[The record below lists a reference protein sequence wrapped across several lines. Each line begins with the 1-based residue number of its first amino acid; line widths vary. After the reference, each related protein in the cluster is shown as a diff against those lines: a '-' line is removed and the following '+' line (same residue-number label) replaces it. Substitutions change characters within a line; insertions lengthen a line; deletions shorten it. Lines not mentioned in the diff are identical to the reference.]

1 MVGRYLLLL
10 SAVFYLP
17 FAAAETDLRDFQ
29 VAVAKM
35 VELRSTA
42 YRFARDNGIVDHD
55 NPKLTREQSNQIRA
69 MGRSYL
75 QQRQALLPRAQK
87 VADLFEH
94 GAQVVLGTEHA
105 TGESVNEL
113 PQGEYQTA
121 VAARR
126 WINPT
131 DKAGQDQL
139 FDIQLGLAAALVLMD
154 SYQIAVQ
161 PYANSASTAYTL
173 TYDVSSAQSLR
184 NLERNYH
191 SPDYRSRLAYATRF
205 VDDYMSWRRS
215 HGLAAS
221 AEENYLYTLSQ
232 STLWYVSLRKDGGS
246 SAQDMVH
253 YLAHD
258 LDLRQKN
265 LQQKLSFGLSL
276 GFGNMVGLVQT
287 RKGKLS
293 HFSPAEVSQ
302 LASEL
307 KPLDI
312 LLEKTPFRLTDKM
325 IPGHYG
331 HVAIWLGSEEE
342 LRALGVW
349 DQIAPAY
356 QQRIRAGGRIVEAL
370 RDGVTISTLEHFL
383 NIDDLLALRDRRV
396 VDDAYRRTAI
406 LTTLEQVGKE
416 YDFNFDVMS
425 HQRIVC
431 SELAYVVF
439 PDVQWPLDRMLGRY
453 TISPDNVAQLA
464 VNDHPVF
471 APVVIYH
478 DGKRVIKGLDQT
490 LAALVAKK

>member
-17 FAAAETDLRDFQ
+17 FATAETDLRDFQ

-42 YRFARDNGIVDHD
+42 YRFARDNGIVDQD
-55 NPKLTREQSNQIRA
+55 NPQLTREQSNQIRA
-69 MGRSYL
+69 MGLTYL
-75 QQRQALLPRAQK
+75 QQRQTLLPHAKK

-94 GAQVVLGTEHA
+94 GAQVVLGEEHA
-105 TGESVNEL
+105 TGTDVNER
-113 PQGEYQTA
+113 PNGARQPA
-121 VAARR
+121 VSARR
-126 WINPT
+126 WVNPT
-131 DKAGQDQL
+131 DKAGQQQL
-139 FDIQLGLAAALVLMD
+139 FEIQKGLAAALVLMD

-161 PYANSASTAYTL
+161 PYAKNATTAYAL

-246 SAQDMVH
+246 SAEDMVQ
-253 YLAHD
+253 YLGHD
-258 LDLRQKN
+258 LNLRQKN
-265 LQQKLSFGLSL
+265 LRQKLSFGLSL

-383 NIDDLLALRDRRV
+383 NIDDLLALRDRRPM
-396 VDDAYRRTAI
+396 DDAYRRAAI

-416 YDFNFDVMS
+416 YDFNFDVLS

-471 APVVIYH
+471 APVVIYR
-478 DGKRVIKGLDQT
+478 DGSRVKQSLNQA
-490 LAALVAKK
+490 LAALVAKR